1 MSSIRKELLNIGKI
15 VRNNIYKRGFVF
27 MPASCLGGYWWCGV
41 RSWYEL
47 TLFNMDLLDREGMNE
62 ELIKSWG
69 IAMSF
74 GLLTELKKEVIRGRI
89 VHGDTIVISTLHA
102 MYKTAKAL
110 IDRPFEVFE
119 GLRRKR
125 APLGLLGIDSVFSQY
140 EKFKNAENIVEY
152 FDKEDWPLMVRTI
165 DLKGLNLMVMG
176 VPDKIKHYNKSII
189 VKELKTTS
197 RARSYDRQIFRRPA
211 LFQLEVYKWILADRC
226 PSVKAVLKV
235 RDSRETKV
243 FECTR
248 SVYEI
253 EKEIIMV
260 SKSLLSEQLPR
271 EPVKWKCRKCTYRVI
286 QEPELEEVFFSNPLK
301 YVSRLS

>member
-47 TLFNMDLLDREGMNE
+47 TLFNMDLLDRESMNE
-62 ELIKSWG
+62 KLIKSWG
-69 IAMSF
+69 VAMSF
-74 GLLTELKKEVIRGRI
+74 EFITGLKKEVIRGEI
-89 VHGDTIVISTLHA
+89 IHGETTAISTLHA
-102 MYKTAKAL
+102 RYKLAKAL
-110 IDRPFEVFE
+110 ISRPFEVFE
-119 GLRRKR
+119 LLSRKKG
-125 APLGLLGIDSVFSQY
+125 PLGLLGIDSVFSQY

-165 DLKGLNLMVMG
+165 NMKGLNLMVMG
-176 VPDKIKHYNKSII
+176 IPDSIKHYNKSI
-189 VKELKTTS
+189 VVEELKTTS
-197 RARSYDRQIFRRPA
+197 RARLYDRQIFRRPA
-211 LFQLEVYKWILADRC
+211 LFQLEVYKWILADRY

-271 EPVKWKCRKCTYRVI
+271 EPTKWKCRKCTYRVI

-301 YVSRLS
+301 YVSMLS